1 MKALKNI
8 LAIALILTA
17 SHLFGQTNYVLNKDY
32 KLTINGG
39 SNLHDWTE
47 NVEKA
52 AANASITWNSNG
64 AFTLNGL
71 TVVVYVQSIKSSE
84 GGVMNGKTYK
94 ALKSDSYPTITFT
107 LTAPLQVSQGGT
119 TVVATGNLN
128 IAGVTRGITIHA
140 KVNATANNNISIE
153 GAVALRMSEFG
164 IDPPNALF
172 GALKVSNNVTI
183 QFKTNLVKS

>member
-1 MKALKNI
+1 MKSLKSI
-8 LAIALILTA
+8 LAIALILTG

-52 AANASITWNSNG
+52 AANASVTWNSNG
-64 AFTLNGL
+64 TFTLNGL

-128 IAGVTRGITIHA
+128 IAGVTRGVNIHA
-140 KVNATANNNISIE
+140 KVNSTANNNITIE
-153 GAVALRMSEFG
+153 GAVPLRMSEFG

-183 QFKTNLVKS
+183 QFKTNLIKS

>member
-1 MKALKNI
+1 MKSLKSI

-52 AANASITWNSNG
+52 AVNASVTWNSNG
-64 AFTLNGL
+64 TFTLNGL

-94 ALKSDSYPTITFT
+94 ALKSDSYPTISFT

-128 IAGVTRGITIHA
+128 IAGVTRGVTIHA
-140 KVNATANNNISIE
+140 KVNSTANNNITIE
-153 GAVALRMSEFG
+153 GAVPLRMSEFG

-183 QFKTNLVKS
+183 QFKTNLIKS

>member
-1 MKALKNI
+1 MKSLKSI

-52 AANASITWNSNG
+52 AANASVTWNSNG
-64 AFTLNGL
+64 TFTLNGL

-128 IAGVTRGITIHA
+128 IAGVTRGVTIHA
-140 KVNATANNNISIE
+140 KVNSTANNNITIE
-153 GAVALRMSEFG
+153 GAVPLRMSEFG

-183 QFKTNLVKS
+183 QFKTNLIKS

>member
-1 MKALKNI
+1 MKSLKSI

-52 AANASITWNSNG
+52 AVNASVTWNSNG
-64 AFTLNGL
+64 TFTLNGL
-71 TVVVYVQSIKSSE
+71 KVVVYVQSIKSSE

-128 IAGVTRGITIHA
+128 IAGVTRGVTIHA
-140 KVNATANNNISIE
+140 KVNSTANNNITIE
-153 GAVALRMSEFG
+153 GAVPLRMSEFG

-183 QFKTNLVKS
+183 QFKTNLIKS

>member
-1 MKALKNI
+1 MKSLKSI

-17 SHLFGQTNYVLNKDY
+17 SHLFGQTNYFLNKDY

-52 AANASITWNSNG
+52 AVNASVTWNSNG
-64 AFTLNGL
+64 TFTLNGL

-94 ALKSDSYPTITFT
+94 ALKSDSYPTISFT

-128 IAGVTRGITIHA
+128 IAGVTRGVTIHA
-140 KVNATANNNISIE
+140 KVNSTANNNITIE
-153 GAVALRMSEFG
+153 GAVPLRMSEFG

-183 QFKTNLVKS
+183 QFKTNLIKS

>member
-1 MKALKNI
+1 MKSLKSI

-17 SHLFGQTNYVLNKDY
+17 SHLFGQTNYFLNKDY

-52 AANASITWNSNG
+52 AVNASVTWNSNG
-64 AFTLNGL
+64 TFTLNGL

-128 IAGVTRGITIHA
+128 IAGVTRGVTIHA
-140 KVNATANNNISIE
+140 KVNSTANNNITIE
-153 GAVALRMSEFG
+153 GAVPLRMSEFG

-183 QFKTNLVKS
+183 QFKTNLIKS